1 MPQKTDQTRIFIVED
16 DKTYGRMLKYVA
28 EMNPDYEVFWYK
40 TGKEC
45 LDNLHLA
52 PKVVSLDYSL
62 PDMTGVEVL
71 KRIKQHNKEIGI
83 VIISGQQD
91 VATAVELLKA
101 GAYDYII
108 KNEEIR
114 ERFLNTMRNL
124 LQNLHLVQ
132 EVETLREALSD
143 KFHFGNLIKGT
154 SEAMQQVY
162 ALLTKAASSNITVSI
177 TGETGTGKEVI
188 AQTIH
193 YNSERSKGNFV
204 AINMGAIPKELV
216 ESELFGHEKG
226 AFTGAITRKIGK
238 FELADKGTLFLDE
251 IAELDL
257 NLQTKLL
264 RALQEREVTRVG
276 GNKPVPFDARIIVAT
291 HRNLAEEVQKGNFR
305 QDLYY
310 RLLGLTIKLPPLR
323 ERGNDV
329 ILLAQHFLQDYCEK
343 NNLPQPLLTREAKNK
358 LLSHNYPG
366 NVRELRAIVELA
378 CVLNTGGSI
387 KAEDLQLHTHL
398 SVDNSQEEM
407 TLRQYTDRI
416 IRQYLQKYDGN
427 VQTVAEKLDIG
438 KSTIYRLLKEEE

>member
-1 MPQKTDQTRIFIVED
+1 
-16 DKTYGRMLKYVA
+16 MLKYVA

-52 PKVVSLDYSL
+52 PKVISLDYSL
-62 PDMTGVEVL
+62 PDLTGVQVL

-114 ERFLNTMRNL
+114 ERFLNTLRNL
-124 LQNLHLVQ
+124 LQNLNLAR

-143 KFHFGNLIKGT
+143 KFQFGNLIKGT
-154 SEAMQQVY
+154 SEAMKEVY
-162 ALLTKAASSNITVSI
+162 TLLTKASASNITVSI

-193 YNSERSKGNFV
+193 YNSERKNGNFV
-204 AINMGAIPKELV
+204 AINMGAIPKELI

-264 RALQEREVTRVG
+264 RALQEREITRVG
-276 GNKPVPFDARIIVAT
+276 GNKAVPFDARIVVAT

-310 RLLGLTIKLPPLR
+310 RLLGLTIRLPPLR
-323 ERGNDV
+323 ERGND
-329 ILLAQHFLQDYCEK
+329 IIILAQHFLQDYCDK
-343 NNLPQPLLTREAKNK
+343 NSLPLPLLTREAKNR
-358 LLSHNYPG
+358 LLAHQYPG

-378 CVLNTGGSI
+378 CVLNAGSSI
-387 KAEDLQLHTHL
+387 KAEDIQLHS
-398 SVDNSQEEM
+398 SVNINSNSDEDL

-427 VQTVAEKLDIG
+427 VQTVADKLDIG
-438 KSTIYRLLKEEE
+438 KSTIYRLLKDEE